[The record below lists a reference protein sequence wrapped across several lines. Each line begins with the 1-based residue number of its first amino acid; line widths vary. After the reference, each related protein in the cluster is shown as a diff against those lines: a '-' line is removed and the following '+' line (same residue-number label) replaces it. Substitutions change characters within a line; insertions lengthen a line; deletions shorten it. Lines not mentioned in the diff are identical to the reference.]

1 MHFVC
6 PRSHQ
11 TLPLC
16 NECCRRTVQSK
27 QPQLWP
33 KVCHTDLVSRIF
45 FFSLFW
51 ALRTHHISPAI
62 PWSLHTHPNQLS
74 RGENAG
80 LGLGASPRIQSSGW
94 LSKRDSSYTTT
105 QNTQLNAYLTM
116 WHLIVSLSIHY
127 SSFLSRLFLSSTMK
141 NAKVPQAEV
150 RISVHYS
157 RNGQKYPDR
166 LSTNSLLKILLEG
179 WAVPGRLLKHRVEF
193 NKVQFGYSWK
203 NKMLEAK
210 LWLLM
215 LPNN

>member
-1 MHFVC
+1 MQWVLQKDSTVKTASAVAKSL
-6 PRSHQ
+6 SHWLSQ
-11 TLPLC
+11 QNL
-16 NECCRRTVQSK
+16 
-27 QPQLWP
+27 
-33 KVCHTDLVSRIF
+33 F
-45 FFSLFW
+45 FFFLFW

-203 NKMLEAK
+203 KKNAWGKVVAVDAAE
-210 LWLLM
+210 
-215 LPNN
+215 

>member
-1 MHFVC
+1 MTECLSSAQTVVHFVC

-16 NECCRRTVQSK
+16 SETKCCRRTGQSK

-45 FFSLFW
+45 FFSCAGPLGS
-51 ALRTHHISPAI
+51 HHISPAI
-62 PWSLHTHPNQLS
+62 PWYLHTHPNQLS

-80 LGLGASPRIQSSGW
+80 LGLGASPRIQRSGW

-105 QNTQLNAYLTM
+105 QNTQLNAYMTV
-116 WHLIVSLSIHY
+116 WHLIVSLSIQY
-127 SSFLSRLFLSSTMK
+127 SSFLSRLFLSSAMK

-157 RNGQKYPDR
+157 RNGQKISWQIEYKF
-166 LSTNSLLKILLEG
+166 ST
-179 WAVPGRLLKHRVEF
+179 
-193 NKVQFGYSWK
+193 
-203 NKMLEAK
+203 
-210 LWLLM
+210 
-215 LPNN
+215 